1 MNAKDTLTAY
11 ADGRLAASELLR
23 AIAAVTDWRVPAAID
38 GNGNPS
44 PRPLPDREG
53 ALWMNLFSDLAAQ
66 RRFEAS
72 YGRPLDRILVL
83 PGHAVLAGLPDDIAG
98 LNLDPFAPWA
108 LHYRRD
114 AFAALRA
121 AATTVFWENQS

>member
-1 MNAKDTLTAY
+1 MNARDTLTAY

-23 AIAAVTDWRVPAAID
+23 AIVEAADWRVAAAID
-38 GNGNPS
+38 GEGNAR

-53 ALWMNLFSDLAAQ
+53 ALWLNLFSDLPAQ
-66 RRFEAS
+66 RRFEAR
-72 YGRPLDRILVL
+72 YGRPLDRVLVL
-83 PGHAVLAGLPDDIAG
+83 SGRAVLRGLPDDIAG

-114 AFAALRA
+114 SFSALRA
-121 AATTVFWENQS
+121 AAAAGANEQS